1 MARATTGPRATT
13 GSRSPPAASGRQT
26 RSQKTSNRE
35 IVVEPGETA
44 REASTQVLGSRKR
57 RAPEPTRQQTRQ
69 VASKKVAGRGAPR
82 QPTPEPESE
91 PEEEEEEE
99 EEEDEPGDEV
109 PDIEDTAVDR
119 RYITAD
125 VLVNL
130 KEINVDG

>member
-82 QPTPEPESE
+82 QPTPESESE
-91 PEEEEEEE
+91 PEEEEEE
-99 EEEDEPGDEV
+99 DEPGEEV

-119 RYITAD
+119 RYIPAD